1 MPAKLDL
8 KKQHKEIYAPSPKK
22 VSTLDLGPM
31 NYLMVDGRGVPE
43 SPSYAQALAALF
55 TVSYTMKFII
65 KNGPI
70 AQDYGVM
77 PLEGLWWADDMAHF
91 TTGRDKSQWQW
102 TMMIR
107 QPDFITQADIDT
119 ALAAAAKKKNPPD
132 VTGLRFEAFTEGPCC
147 QIMHIGPFEEEGP
160 TIARV
165 HAEIEAAGHQR
176 SGKHHEVYLSDIRR
190 AAPAKWR
197 TILRQPY
204 TVR

>member
-1 MPAKLDL
+1 MTDKLDL
-8 KKQHKEIYAPSPKK
+8 KKQHKDIYAPSAKK
-22 VSTLDLGPM
+22 VATLSLGPM
-31 NYLMVDGRGVPE
+31 NYLMVDGTGAPE
-43 SPSYAQALAALF
+43 SPAYARAVTALF
-55 TVSYTMKFII
+55 AVSYTMKFII
-65 KNGPI
+65 KKGPS
-70 AQDYGVM
+70 AQDYAVM

-91 TTGRDKSQWQW
+91 TSGRDKSQWKW

-107 QPDFITQADIDT
+107 QPDFITQADIDM
-119 ALAAAAKKKNPPD
+119 ALTAAAKKKNPPD
-132 VTGLRFEAFTEGPCC
+132 VAGLRFETFTEGPCC
-147 QIMHIGPFEEEGP
+147 QIMHIGPFEAEGP

-165 HAEIEAAGHQR
+165 HAEIGAAGHSL